1 MPPALTGFW
10 IESSLKI
17 SPKEQTKVL
26 ERIFGE
32 SSDYAPDI
40 RTILE
45 EVMFLPESS
54 DETCKIYGKTGM
66 GKNNNITVDCW
77 YAGFA
82 DVGHRIYFC
91 IYLGETENQ
100 NVSSTIAREIA
111 ALLIKNNYSQS
122 EESL

>member
-17 SPKEQTKVL
+17 SPKEQTEVL

-32 SSDYAPDI
+32 SSDYSSDV

-45 EVMFLPESS
+45 EVMFFPELS

-91 IYLGETENQ
+91 IHLGETERYLKR
-100 NVSSTIAREIA
+100 VI
-111 ALLIKNNYSQS
+111 LVH
-122 EESL
+122 